1 MRTITVK
8 LDLYDYKQIE
18 SISKLLSDKLCVA
31 KEVIEQD
38 LLNLT
43 KELEDYKEEQLRKVK
58 EKTQIIIPPST
69 IQACT
74 TFLQSKDLLNNINDL
89 IGKAGVVGEENS
101 RLLLFIIA
109 SSYKMRNTLHALIQG
124 SSGSG
129 KTRLLKIVSELMPSE
144 DVKRFTR
151 VTENSFYNYG
161 EYDLMNLFLCFED
174 IDGLEE
180 KALLA
185 LRELQSNDI
194 LVSSTSQK
202 QDNGHIQ
209 SGERTV
215 RGPIASLACTT
226 KGEYYED
233 NISRCFVLAVDESKA
248 QTKRIINYQNEVS
261 AGIID
266 RDKEQQTKSFLENCI
281 RLLQPLEVINPYANK
296 LHLPEEAHKIRRLN
310 EMYQSIVKQIT
321 ILHQYQRQKDNKG
334 RLITEKQDLQTA
346 CEILFESI
354 ILKVDELDGSLRQFY
369 EQLKLFIQQK
379 SKQEKKSE
387 SDTDFDRFE
396 VMQATGL
403 KKTQLQ
409 AQLNRL
415 VQLEYIRQNG
425 YQNKGFKYKIAYWDN
440 IEQVRTKIKTYLNVQ
455 LEKLT

>member
-1 MRTITVK
+1 
-8 LDLYDYKQIE
+8 
-18 SISKLLSDKLCVA
+18 
-31 KEVIEQD
+31 
-38 LLNLT
+38 
-43 KELEDYKEEQLRKVK
+43 
-58 EKTQIIIPPST
+58 
-69 IQACT
+69 
-74 TFLQSKDLLNNINDL
+74 
-89 IGKAGVVGEENS
+89 
-101 RLLLFIIA
+101 
-109 SSYKMRNTLHALIQG
+109 
-124 SSGSG
+124 
-129 KTRLLKIVSELMPSE
+129 MPSE

-266 RDKEQQTKSFLENCI
+266 RDKEQQTKSFLENCV

-369 EQLKLFIQQK
+369 EQLKAFVETK
-379 SKQEKKSE
+379 SKQEKKDV
-387 SDTDFDRFE
+387 SDTDFNRFE
-396 VMQATGL
+396 IRAATGVS
-403 KKTQLQ
+403 KTQQHRYLQ
-409 AQLNRL
+409 HL
-415 VQLEYIRQNG
+415 VQLEYLRQDG
-425 YQNKGFKYKIAYWDN
+425 YQNRGFKYRIAYWDN
-440 IEQVRTKIKTYLNVQ
+440 MQTLRNKIKDQLNSQ
-455 LEKLT
+455 LENL

>member
-1 MRTITVK
+1 MNAITVK
-8 LDLYDYKQIE
+8 LDLYDYKQVE
-18 SISKLLSDKLCVA
+18 SMSKLLSEKLCVA
-31 KEVIEQD
+31 KEVIEND
-38 LLNLT
+38 LLHLT
-43 KELEDYKEEQLRKVK
+43 KELEDYKESQLQKIK
-58 EKTQIIIPPST
+58 EKTQITIPPST

-74 TFLQSKDLLNNINDL
+74 IFLQQNNLLNNINAL

-109 SSYKMRNTLHALIQG
+109 SSYKMKNTLHALIQG

-321 ILHQYQRQKDNKG
+321 ILHQYQRQKDSKG

-440 IEQVRTKIKTYLNVQ
+440 IEQVRTKIKTYLNAQ